1 MAKLKRYELF
11 LLNDVTVSSAVV
23 RVLFFKLDTPSLN
36 PGDVYENVIEKDS
49 NVRKRGRVGPFFE
62 IILTALTTGKDKC
75 FDLKHKRTILGRSSG
90 RRYGPQRPDAA
101 DDGVHVWTQL
111 DGRLLARSRSEAGH
125 DRYERGLGS
134 PLGNDVFL
142 L

>member
-1 MAKLKRYELF
+1 MVIVMAKLKRYELF

-62 IILTALTTGKDKC
+62 IILTALTMGKDKC
-75 FDLKHKRTILGRSSG
+75 FDL
-90 RRYGPQRPDAA
+90 
-101 DDGVHVWTQL
+101 
-111 DGRLLARSRSEAGH
+111 
-125 DRYERGLGS
+125 
-134 PLGNDVFL
+134 
-142 L
+142 